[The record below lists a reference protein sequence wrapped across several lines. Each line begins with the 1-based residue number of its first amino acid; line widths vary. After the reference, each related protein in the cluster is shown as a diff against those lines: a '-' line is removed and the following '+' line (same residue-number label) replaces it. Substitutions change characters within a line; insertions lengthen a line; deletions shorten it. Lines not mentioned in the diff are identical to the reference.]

1 MKKNIILVFSI
12 FALTCFESFGQ
23 VYEKIYAE
31 SNQAVQSKIDQN
43 KMNGIEI
50 LTDVITT
57 HQIGMS
63 GLGVSQKAALENNLN
78 SNDAILDFTIS
89 PDATSISIVSKAI
102 FTKENFELILQSFNS
117 IITGYSAVYTVQL

>member
-1 MKKNIILVFSI
+1 M
-12 FALTCFESFGQ
+12 LTCFESFGQ

-31 SNQAVQSKIDQN
+31 SNQAVQSKIDEN

-50 LTDVITT
+50 LTDVIST

-63 GLGVSQKAALENNLN
+63 GLAVSQKTALETILN

-89 PDATSISIVSKAI
+89 PDATSVSIVSKAI
-102 FTKENFELILQSFNS
+102 FTKENFELVLQSFNS
-117 IITGYSAVYTVQL
+117 IITGYSVFYTVQL